1 MKIVSRWNKMRTEQ
15 NLINHELIG
24 LNAEIISSSNSEMVG
39 KMGRIVDETKNMLTF
54 EKNNSE
60 FSVQKSNSVFKFIL
74 DSGEVELHGKDLVG
88 RPEERLKRT
97 LKVKKA

>member
-1 MKIVSRWNKMRTEQ
+1 MRTEQ

-24 LNAEIISSSNSEMVG
+24 LNAEITSSSNSEMVG
-39 KMGRIVDETKNMLTF
+39 KMGRVVDETKNMFTF
-54 EKNNSE
+54 ERNNSE